1 VVVCHCER
9 VSDRQVRSAVEG
21 GCASLS
27 AVCERTGAGQ
37 GCGSCL
43 SSVKMILDQHS
54 SPREA
59 SHATA

>member
-1 VVVCHCER
+1 MNKKFLAAAALALA
-9 VSDRQVRSAVEG
+9 VSITA
-21 GCASLS
+21 GCASLR

-54 SPREA
+54 SSREDA
-59 SHATA
+59 HATA